1 MGNGGVYRVYN
12 SSSNKTHIS
21 LFVIHP
27 NMSVCMCGV
36 YIYIYI
42 YMYVV
47 YVCMYVYMCV
57 LVCM

>member
-42 YMYVV
+42 YICMCGV
-47 YVCMYVYMCV
+47 YIYKTLKM
-57 LVCM
+57 